1 MTTPNAK
8 TRAAIAE
15 SRKMSTVKVVNSLG
29 AAQTTLEATTKEMR
43 AAQAAYERA
52 SERLQLAEEQHQLA
66 MTALASEVNT
76 VKDSAKVVP
85 TLLK

>member
-15 SRKMSTVKVVNSLG
+15 SRKMPTVKVVNSLG

-52 SERLQLAEEQHQLA
+52 SERLQLAEETHVTATVALLA
-66 MTALASEVNT
+66 EVNT
-76 VKDSAKVVP
+76 VRGNSKVTP
-85 TLLK
+85 IILK

>member
-1 MTTPNAK
+1 
-8 TRAAIAE
+8 
-15 SRKMSTVKVVNSLG
+15 
-29 AAQTTLEATTKEMR
+29 MR

-66 MTALASEVNT
+66 MTALVSEVNT
-76 VKDSAKVVP
+76 VKNSAKVVP

>member
-29 AAQTTLEATTKEMR
+29 TAQTTLEATTKEMR

-66 MTALASEVNT
+66 MTALVSEVNT
-76 VKDSAKVVP
+76 VKNSAKVVP
-85 TLLK
+85 TLPK

>member
-15 SRKMSTVKVVNSLG
+15 SRKMPTVKVVNSLG

-66 MTALASEVNT
+66 MTALVSEVNT
-76 VKDSAKVVP
+76 VKNSAKVVP